1 MAVVLAFRVVAGLA
15 AAALTAILLE
25 HYGLAGQTSQLPQ
38 PRVPRRPHPAP
49 GPGATNVFWG
59 LQISDIHLSR
69 FQDPGRAVDLEKFCS
84 ETVDIIQPAL
94 VLATGDLTDAKTKHL
109 WGSRQQEVEWQTYH
123 SILKKTR
130 VMEKTKWLD
139 IKGNHDTFNLPSL
152 ESVENYYR
160 KYSAIR
166 RDGSF
171 HHVHSTPF
179 GNYSFI
185 SVDAT
190 LYPGPKRP
198 YNFFGILDEKRMEE
212 LLLLAKESG
221 RSNHSIWFG
230 HYTTSTILSPSP
242 GIRSIMS
249 SATAYLCG
257 HLHTLGG
264 LMPVLHTRHFQGTL
278 ELEVGD
284 WKNNRRYRVFAFDH
298 DLFSFADVIF
308 GEWPVVLI
316 TNPKSLLYSCPKHE
330 PLERLLHSTHIRIL
344 AFSLSSITS
353 VTVKIDGVHLG
364 QAIHSSGPIFTLK
377 WNPRNYSDSTHNI
390 EVIVQD
396 SAGRSK
402 SVHHIFSLQ
411 EDNQLRFDLL
421 ASFVLLT
428 DHCTVARVLFV
439 MIVLIQLSILI
450 IFRHRGYRELKGP
463 PGFLNLTSFSL
474 HVLSKINIFYYSV
487 LLLTL
492 YTVLGPWFFGEIT
505 EGKMGCC
512 FSFGIF
518 VDGHFL
524 QGSVTFIVGL
534 LQLAFFNIPLMA
546 YLCWSLV
553 QRCFGHN
560 FKSHL
565 HQGKYLKIIPVH
577 LLMLLLYIWQI
588 CSCYFLHMTYGTLA
602 FFFSPLRTWLT
613 LLTPV
618 LIYHVWTLNS
628 KELGTFTTQL
638 KSHLSS

>member
-1 MAVVLAFRVVAGLA
+1 MAAVLAIRVVAGLA
-15 AAALTAILLE
+15 VAALAAVLLE
-25 HYGLAGQTSQLPQ
+25 HYGLAGQPSPLPQ
-38 PRVPRRPHPAP
+38 PRASRSPHPAP
-49 GPGATNVFWG
+49 GPGAGNIFWG

-69 FQDPGRAVDLEKFCS
+69 FRDPGRAVDLEKFCS
-84 ETVDIIQPAL
+84 ETIGIIQPAL
-94 VLATGDLTDAKTKHL
+94 VLATGDLTDAKTKEHL
-109 WGSRQQEVEWQTYH
+109 GSRQHEVEWQTYQG
-123 SILKKTR
+123 ILKKTR
-130 VMEKTKWLD
+130 VMERTKWLD
-139 IKGNHDTFNLPSL
+139 VKGNHDAFNIPSL
-152 ESVENYYR
+152 DSVENYYR
-160 KYSAIR
+160 KYSAVR
-166 RDGSF
+166 KDGSF
-171 HHVHSTPF
+171 HYVHSTPF

-185 SVDAT
+185 SLDAT
-190 LYPGPKRP
+190 PNPGPKRP

-212 LLLLAKESG
+212 LLLLAKESSQ
-221 RSNHSIWFG
+221 SNHSIWFG

-264 LMPVLHTRHFQGTL
+264 LMPVLHTRHLQGTL

-284 WKNNRRYRVFAFDH
+284 WKENRRYRIFAFDH
-298 DLFSFADVIF
+298 DLFSFADLVF

-316 TNPKSLLYSCPKHE
+316 TNPKSLLYSCARHE
-330 PLERLLHSTHIRIL
+330 PLERLLHSTHIRVL
-344 AFSLSSITS
+344 AFSLTSITS

-364 QAIHSSGPIFTLK
+364 QAIHLSGPIFILK
-377 WNPRNYSDSTHNI
+377 WNPRNYSNRTHNI

-402 SVHHIFSLQ
+402 SVHHLFSVQ
-411 EDNQLRFDLL
+411 EDIHLRFDPL
-421 ASFVLLT
+421 ASFILLT
-428 DHCTVARVLFV
+428 DHCIVARVLFV
-439 MIVLIQLSILI
+439 IIVLIQLTVLI
-450 IFRHRGYRELKGP
+450 TFRHRGYPEHKGS
-463 PGFLNLTSFSL
+463 PGFINLTSFSL
-474 HVLSKINIFYYSV
+474 HVLSKLNIFYYSV

-492 YTVLGPWFFGEIT
+492 YTALGPWFVGEIT
-505 EGKMGCC
+505 KGKLGCC
-512 FSFGIF
+512 FSFGMF

-524 QGSVTFIVGL
+524 QGSLTFVVGI

-546 YLCWSLV
+546 YLCWSLL

-560 FKSHL
+560 FRSHL
-565 HQGKYLKIIPVH
+565 HQGKYLKVIPVH

-588 CSCYFLHMTYGTLA
+588 YSCYFLHMTYGALA

-618 LIYHVWTLNS
+618 IIRCVWTLNS
-628 KELGTFTTQL
+628 TELGTFIAQL

>member
-1 MAVVLAFRVVAGLA
+1 MNG
-15 AAALTAILLE
+15 
-25 HYGLAGQTSQLPQ
+25 
-38 PRVPRRPHPAP
+38 
-49 GPGATNVFWG
+49 
-59 LQISDIHLSR
+59 
-69 FQDPGRAVDLEKFCS
+69 
-84 ETVDIIQPAL
+84 
-94 VLATGDLTDAKTKHL
+94 
-109 WGSRQQEVEWQTYH
+109 
-123 SILKKTR
+123 
-130 VMEKTKWLD
+130 
-139 IKGNHDTFNLPSL
+139 
-152 ESVENYYR
+152 
-160 KYSAIR
+160 KYSAVR

-171 HHVHSTPF
+171 HYVHSTPF

-185 SVDAT
+185 SLDAT
-190 LYPGPKRP
+190 QNPGPKRP

-212 LLLLAKESG
+212 LLLLVKESS

-264 LMPVLHTRHFQGTL
+264 LMPVLHTRHLQGTL

-284 WKNNRRYRVFAFDH
+284 WKDNRRYRIFAFDH
-298 DLFSFADVIF
+298 DLFSFADLIF
-308 GEWPVVLI
+308 GDWPVVLI
-316 TNPKSLLYSCPKHE
+316 TNPKSLLYSCATHE
-330 PLERLLHSTHIRIL
+330 PLERLLHSTHIRVL

-353 VTVKIDGVHLG
+353 VTVKIDGIHLG
-364 QAIHSSGPIFTLK
+364 QAIHLFGPIFILK
-377 WNPRNYSDSTHNI
+377 WNPRNYSNGTHNI

-411 EDNQLRFDLL
+411 EDIHLRFDPL
-421 ASFVLLT
+421 ASFILLT
-428 DHCTVARVLFV
+428 DHGIVARVLFV
-439 MIVLIQLSILI
+439 MIVLVQLTILI
-450 IFRHRGYRELKGP
+450 TFRCQGYPEHKGS
-463 PGFLNLTSFSL
+463 PGFINLASFSL
-474 HVLSKINIFYYSV
+474 HVLSKLNIFYYSV

-492 YTVLGPWFFGEIT
+492 YTALGPWFIGEII
-505 EGKMGCC
+505 EGKLGCC

-524 QGSVTFIVGL
+524 QGSLTFIVGI
-534 LQLAFFNIPLMA
+534 LQLAFFNIPLMV
-546 YLCWSLV
+546 YLCWSLL

-560 FKSHL
+560 FRSHL
-565 HQGKYLKIIPVH
+565 RQGKYLKVIPVH

-588 CSCYFLHMTYGTLA
+588 YSCYFLHMTYGTLA

-618 LIYHVWTLNS
+618 IIRCVWTLNS
-628 KELGTFTTQL
+628 TKLGTFIAQL

>member
-1 MAVVLAFRVVAGLA
+1 MAAALAIRVVVGLA
-15 AAALTAILLE
+15 AASLAAVLLE
-25 HYGLAGQTSQLPQ
+25 HYGLAGSPSPLPQ

-49 GPGATNVFWG
+49 GLGATNIFWG

-69 FQDPGRAVDLEKFCS
+69 FRDPGRAVDLEKFCS
-84 ETVDIIQPAL
+84 ETIDIIQPAL
-94 VLATGDLTDAKTKHL
+94 VLATGDLTDAKTKDML
-109 WGSRQQEVEWQTYH
+109 GSMQHEVEWQTYY

-139 IKGNHDTFNLPSL
+139 IKGNHDDICSFFSSSL
-152 ESVENYYR
+152 FL
-160 KYSAIR
+160 IR
-166 RDGSF
+166 CIQ
-171 HHVHSTPF
+171 HSKS
-179 GNYSFI
+179 GECRE
-185 SVDAT
+185 
-190 LYPGPKRP
+190 L
-198 YNFFGILDEKRMEE
+198 LQKRMKE
-212 LLLLAKESG
+212 LSILAKESSQ
-221 RSNHSIWFG
+221 SNHSIWFG
-230 HYTTSTILSPSP
+230 HFTTSTILSPSP

-284 WKNNRRYRVFAFDH
+284 WKQNRRYRIFAFDH
-298 DLFSFADVIF
+298 DLFSFADLIF
-308 GEWPVVLI
+308 DEWPVVLI
-316 TNPKSLLYSCPKHE
+316 TNPKSLLYSCAKHE
-330 PLERLLHSTHIRIL
+330 PLERLLHSTHIRVL

-353 VTVKIDGVHLG
+353 VIVKIDGVHLG
-364 QAIHSSGPIFTLK
+364 QAIHLSGPIFTLK
-377 WNPRNYSDSTHNI
+377 WNPRNFSNSSHKI

-411 EDNQLRFDLL
+411 EDIHLRFDPL
-421 ASFVLLT
+421 ASFILLT
-428 DHCTVARVLFV
+428 DHCMVARVLFV
-439 MIVLIQLSILI
+439 MIVLIQLSILLT
-450 IFRHRGYRELKGP
+450 FRHRGYLELKGP
-463 PGFLNLTSFSL
+463 PGFINLTSFSL
-474 HVLSKINIFYYSV
+474 HVLSKINIFYYFV

-492 YTVLGPWFFGEIT
+492 YTVLGPWFIGEIT
-505 EGKMGCC
+505 KGKMGCC

-524 QGSVTFIVGL
+524 QGSVTFIVGI

-546 YLCWSLV
+546 YLCWSLL

-560 FKSHL
+560 FRSHL
-565 HQGKYLKIIPVH
+565 RQGKYLKIIPVH
-577 LLMLLLYIWQI
+577 LLMLLLYFWQI
-588 CSCYFLHMTYGTLA
+588 YSCYFLHMTYGTIAL
-602 FFFSPLRTWLT
+602 FFSPLRIWLT

-618 LIYHVWTLNS
+618 LIYFVWTLNS
-628 KELGTFTTQL
+628 NELGTFTVQL

>member
-1 MAVVLAFRVVAGLA
+1 MNG
-15 AAALTAILLE
+15 
-25 HYGLAGQTSQLPQ
+25 
-38 PRVPRRPHPAP
+38 
-49 GPGATNVFWG
+49 
-59 LQISDIHLSR
+59 
-69 FQDPGRAVDLEKFCS
+69 
-84 ETVDIIQPAL
+84 
-94 VLATGDLTDAKTKHL
+94 
-109 WGSRQQEVEWQTYH
+109 
-123 SILKKTR
+123 
-130 VMEKTKWLD
+130 
-139 IKGNHDTFNLPSL
+139 
-152 ESVENYYR
+152 
-160 KYSAIR
+160 KYSAVR

-171 HHVHSTPF
+171 HYVHSTPF

-185 SVDAT
+185 SLDAT
-190 LYPGPKRP
+190 QNPGPKRP

-212 LLLLAKESG
+212 LLLLVKESS

-264 LMPVLHTRHFQGTL
+264 LMPVLHTRHLQGTL

-284 WKNNRRYRVFAFDH
+284 WKDNRRYRIFAFDH
-298 DLFSFADVIF
+298 DLFSFADLIF
-308 GEWPVVLI
+308 GDWPVVLI
-316 TNPKSLLYSCPKHE
+316 TNPKSLLYSCATHE
-330 PLERLLHSTHIRIL
+330 PLERLLHSTHIRVL

-353 VTVKIDGVHLG
+353 VTVKIDGIHLG
-364 QAIHSSGPIFTLK
+364 QAIHLSGPIFILK
-377 WNPRNYSDSTHNI
+377 WNPRNYSNGTHNI

-396 SAGRSK
+396 SAGKSK

-411 EDNQLRFDLL
+411 EGIHLRFDPL
-421 ASFVLLT
+421 ASFILLT
-428 DHCTVARVLFV
+428 DHGIVARVLFV
-439 MIVLIQLSILI
+439 MIVLVQLTILI
-450 IFRHRGYRELKGP
+450 TFRCQGYPEHKGS
-463 PGFLNLTSFSL
+463 PGFINLASFSF
-474 HVLSKINIFYYSV
+474 HVLSKLNIFYYSV

-492 YTVLGPWFFGEIT
+492 YTALGPWFVGEII
-505 EGKMGCC
+505 EGKLGCC

-524 QGSVTFIVGL
+524 QGSLTFIVGI
-534 LQLAFFNIPLMA
+534 LQLAFFNIPLMV
-546 YLCWSLV
+546 YLCWSLL

-560 FKSHL
+560 FRSHL
-565 HQGKYLKIIPVH
+565 RQGKYLKVIPVH

-588 CSCYFLHMTYGTLA
+588 YSCYFLHMTYGTLA

-618 LIYHVWTLNS
+618 IIRCVWTLNS
-628 KELGTFTTQL
+628 TKLGTFIAQL